1 MTRDFILNEKPD
13 GIINI
18 VDATNI
24 ERNLYL
30 TLQLLEMHIPMVL
43 ALNMMDEVRGNGG
56 SVDVEQMA
64 VELGIPVVPIS
75 AVKDEGVEDLIDT
88 VYRVAKKKEMPR
100 VTDFCEKGDVHRCI
114 HAVCHQV
121 EDHAQNN
128 GMSPRFAAVKI
139 IENDTDIIKRLELSQ
154 NELDMMEHSIE
165 EMETDHHMDRNAAL
179 ADMRYTFIEKVCAKT
194 VTKCQES
201 REHKRSVKIDR
212 VLTDKYLAIPMFLGI
227 MLLIFWLTFGL
238 IGQGLSDLLSI
249 GIDRVTALADQ
260 CTHSL
265 RNESGRTQSGHRRC
279 VRRGRKRTQF
289 PADHRGVVL
298 FPVDS

>member
-1 MTRDFILNEKPD
+1 MKVWKIC
-13 GIINI
+13 
-18 VDATNI
+18 
-24 ERNLYL
+24 
-30 TLQLLEMHIPMVL
+30 
-43 ALNMMDEVRGNGG
+43 
-56 SVDVEQMA
+56 
-64 VELGIPVVPIS
+64 
-75 AVKDEGVEDLIDT
+75 IDT

-249 GIDRVTALADQ
+249 GIDRVTALADHAL
-260 CTHSL
+260 TVYGMNPVVS
-265 RNESGRTQSGHRRC
+265 QSGHRRC

-298 FPVDS
+298 FPVDLEKIRDTWQESRL